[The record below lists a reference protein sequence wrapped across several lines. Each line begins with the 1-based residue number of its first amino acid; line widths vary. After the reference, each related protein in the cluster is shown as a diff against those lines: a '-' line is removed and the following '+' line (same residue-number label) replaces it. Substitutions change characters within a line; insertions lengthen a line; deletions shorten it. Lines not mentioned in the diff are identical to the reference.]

1 MKYLKSSMPAFATAL
16 LSLQLLAACALVP
29 KESVELSTMVG
40 RDIASVR
47 QSHRQLAETLFT
59 RMEKDVNRFVDDVYA
74 PFQIQVLLSRQKE
87 SQASGN
93 ANNIFSV
100 LDLAMRQPDN
110 AQAQTDIL
118 NFMQAFVEIVHE
130 DVEDYR
136 TLRLAPVEEQERAVL
151 ADIDAIY
158 DQIERGNATVTAH
171 LASVV
176 KVHEAQDELLTAV
189 DLAGIREKLGLKLS
203 KTSSDIADF
212 VARAEKIEGGIDDAS
227 EKIDELTKTLDD
239 LTGGK

>member
-1 MKYLKSSMPAFATAL
+1 MKHPTFSMPAIGAAV
-16 LSLQLLAACALVP
+16 LSLHLLAACALVP

-47 QSHRQLAETLFT
+47 QSHRQLAETLFG
-59 RMEKDVNRFVDDVYA
+59 RMKNDVNRFVDDVYA
-74 PFQIQVLLSRQKE
+74 PFQIQFVLSEQKE
-87 SQASGN
+87 AQAGGDT
-93 ANNIFSV
+93 NNVFSV
-100 LDLAMRQPDN
+100 LDTAMRQPDN

-118 NFMQAFVEIVHE
+118 QFMQAFVEAVHA

-136 TLRLAPVEEQERAVL
+136 TLRLAPVEEQEQAIL

-176 KVHEAQDELLTAV
+176 KVHEAQDELLSAV
-189 DLAGIREKLGLKLS
+189 DLAGIREKLGVKLS
-203 KTSSDIADF
+203 KASSDIADF
-212 VARAEKIEGGIDDAS
+212 VARAEKVEGDIDEAS
-227 EKIDELTKTLDD
+227 EKIGKLTKTLDD
-239 LTGGK
+239 LTGGE